1 MYKVLVADD
10 EHNIRNILDFSLHAE
25 GFLVVSALNGEDAFK
40 LAVESKPDLVI
51 LDVMMPGQ
59 GGVETCRA
67 LKNDQRTDRH
77 PGRPVD
83 RLDRPQGQ
91 ASRRRGRGE
100 RLHHQTLQSSEGH
113 RGRPGSA
120 RRNQRLTWD
129 APGRIGGW
137 SWTRRSDGGRIHPLR
152 SFEP

>member
-67 LKNDQRTDRH
+67 LKDDQRTADIPVILLTALTGRKDREAGAAAGADAYITK
-77 PGRPVD
+77 PFS
-83 RLDRPQGQ
+83 PQKVIEVVLELLGV
-91 ASRRRGRGE
+91 
-100 RLHHQTLQSSEGH
+100 
-113 RGRPGSA
+113 P
-120 RRNQRLTWD
+120 
-129 APGRIGGW
+129 
-137 SWTRRSDGGRIHPLR
+137 SD
-152 SFEP
+152 

>member
-67 LKNDQRTDRH
+67 LKDDQRTASIPVILLTALTGREDREAGTAAGADAYITK
-77 PGRPVD
+77 PFS
-83 RLDRPQGQ
+83 PQNVIEVVLELLGV
-91 ASRRRGRGE
+91 
-100 RLHHQTLQSSEGH
+100 
-113 RGRPGSA
+113 P
-120 RRNQRLTWD
+120 
-129 APGRIGGW
+129 
-137 SWTRRSDGGRIHPLR
+137 SD
-152 SFEP
+152 